1 MKFFLSLILIA
12 LLSYALG
19 LFLPW
24 WTIAIAAF
32 LVSAFIPQKPLTSF
46 LTGFLSLFL
55 FWGIMSWYI
64 SFANHDILAN
74 RISLLIFKTESS
86 WLLVLLT
93 ALIGALVAGL
103 AALAGSFA
111 HGKVRAPR

>member
-1 MKFFLSLILIA
+1 MKFFLSILLIA

-32 LVSAFIPQKPLTSF
+32 LVSAFIPQKPGISF
-46 LTGFLSLFL
+46 LTGFVSLFL
-55 FWGIMSWYI
+55 FWGILSWYI

-74 RISLLIFKTESS
+74 RISTLIFKSESY
-86 WLLVLLT
+86 WILVLLT

-103 AALAGSFA
+103 AALAGSYA
-111 HGKVRAPR
+111 HGKVRARR